1 MDSITAFLNRS
12 INAILGRGLLEQ
24 VIVDYILVAENAN
37 SKINTDGLILE
48 AKVSFNPIPGVKH
61 YTYRID
67 KQQGEGG
74 PGRQRHIHIFFDG
87 NELFAMNADS
97 TAHDGYHQV
106 RIPDEISSFLNSK
119 GFPVPANNIIEL
131 LIPTTTGMLLCEGLD
146 YAAITR
152 FAVNAGEIIRK
163 ASVITIIEANVETFQ
178 VRANSKVA
186 GNYQHVNQLED
197 VPQCHVHEIRQM
209 LIDLLQD
216 MGKFGESFDI
226 FDDKLNTPH
235 RLFVAWNDLY

>member
-12 INAILGRGLLEQ
+12 INAVLGRGLLEQ
-24 VIVDYILVAENAN
+24 IIVDDILVTENAN

-48 AKVSFNPIPGVKH
+48 AKDLFNPIPGVRH

-74 PGRQRHIHIFFDG
+74 PGRQRHIHIFYDG

-106 RIPDEISSFLNSK
+106 RIPDDISTFLSSK
-119 GFPVPANNIIEL
+119 GFPVPANNIVEL
-131 LIPTTTGMLLCEGLD
+131 LIPTTAGTLICEGLD

-163 ASVITIIEANVETFQ
+163 ASVITIIEANVETWEVIFNTK
-178 VRANSKVA
+178 VRN
-186 GNYQHVNQLED
+186 NYEHVNQLDD
-197 VPQCHVHEIRQM
+197 VPQDCINEIKNM
-209 LIDLLQD
+209 LREML
-216 MGKFGESFDI
+216 MSTGKYRDEQIDI
-226 FDDKLNTPH
+226 FNGEYDTPH
-235 RLFVAWNDLY
+235 KLFVAWS